1 MATANYLLQSPY
13 TPSKTITD
21 HLLALMRPYCPACP
35 TFPYAAPNSQH
46 CLCPCSPLTSSLY
59 CMCMSASAQLRHS
72 SLPTLLIH
80 HQPSSFWRVNSPSQ
94 SRTRSKSSSMCTS
107 RHPTPPATAFL
118 HPEDMHA
125 EPLSAV
131 GGPVAPQALE
141 RCVETRAKTGPGPL
155 CAKRI
160 RRWGGVTCSRG
171 MIYGSSTR
179 TRPSSGELPQGLT
192 RALRLIQCFE
202 YR

>member
-94 SRTRSKSSSMCTS
+94 SRTRSKARQCAP
-107 RHPTPPATAFL
+107 HVTPP
-118 HPEDMHA
+118 HRRR
-125 EPLSAV
+125 LSCTRKTCTQSPCLQLGDLWLRRHWKGAWRRGRRRAQV
-131 GGPVAPQALE
+131 HFAQREYADGEVLRAPA
-141 RCVETRAKTGPGPL
+141 G
-155 CAKRI
+155 
-160 RRWGGVTCSRG
+160 
-171 MIYGSSTR
+171 
-179 TRPSSGELPQGLT
+179 
-192 RALRLIQCFE
+192 
-202 YR
+202 